1 MGSDYYSLLGLPQDA
16 TAEEIRS
23 SYFDAAR
30 RLHPDANP
38 DPGAKEQFLLIQEAY
53 DTLNNELKR
62 KKYDTTLPAR
72 TTGPEISIKAK
83 YSRSAVPMLAER
95 QMLYVLLD
103 LNCTAKFDSN
113 HYPPINICIVIDKS
127 TSMAG
132 TRMDIVKTNTINLI
146 RQLRPDD
153 MISVVAFGDKA
164 ETVLQ
169 PVRAAEINRY
179 ESRIHAIR
187 SSGATEIFQ
196 GLDAGITALNNGSLS
211 ASLKQLI
218 LITDGHTYGDET
230 ACYDLAAKCANDGIT
245 IHALGVGHEWNDVF
259 LDKLA
264 SISGGNA
271 NFISNPK
278 DLPKFF
284 DQRLSAV
291 VRVYAHNVTYDF
303 ISDPEVELAYAFRIS
318 PDITPIPPGS
328 PVNLG
333 SICFDNNLSV
343 LLEFAIN
350 PIFKKKDQILLT
362 SGKVKMEIPTKAVG
376 IERLPIELKKDVVQ
390 NLDKESPPIA
400 IIEAMAR
407 LTLYRMHENARKEVE
422 VGDIDKATQHLQHL
436 ATHLLAEGNRDL
448 AHTVLMEAEHI
459 HQSHRFSEEGNKRIK
474 YGTRALMLLPGSE
487 QKTP

>member
-16 TAEEIRS
+16 TAEEIRTA
-23 SYFDAAR
+23 YFDAAR

-53 DTLNNELKR
+53 DTLSSDLKR
-62 KKYDTTLPAR
+62 RKYDDSLPKR
-72 TTGPEISIKAK
+72 SIGPEISIKAK
-83 YSRSAVPMLAER
+83 YSRSAVPMLAEK

-103 LNCTAKFDSN
+103 LSCSAKFDPTR
-113 HYPPINICIVIDKS
+113 YPPINICIIIDKS

-153 MISVVAFGDKA
+153 LVSVVAFGDKA
-164 ETVLQ
+164 ETVVQ
-169 PVRAAEINRY
+169 PTHASDINRY
-179 ESRIHAIR
+179 ESKIHAIR
-187 SSGATEIFQ
+187 PSGATEIFQ
-196 GLDAGITALNNGSLS
+196 GLDAGINALNNGSLS
-211 ASLKQLI
+211 SSLKQLI
-218 LITDGHTYGDET
+218 LITDGHTYGDEN
-230 ACYDLAAKCANDGIT
+230 ACYELAAKSANNGIT

-278 DLPKFF
+278 DLSKFF
-284 DQRLSAV
+284 DQRLSAI

-303 ISDPEVELAYAFRIS
+303 SGDSDVELTYAFRIS
-318 PDITPIPPGS
+318 PDITPITPES
-328 PVNLG
+328 PMNLG
-333 SICFDNNLSV
+333 SVCYDNNLSV
-343 LLEFAIN
+343 LLEFTIN
-350 PIFKKKDQILLT
+350 PLFKKRDQLILT
-362 SGKVKMEIPTKAVG
+362 AGKVKMETPTKSVG
-376 IERLPIELKKDVVQ
+376 IERLSIDLKKDIVQ

-422 VGDIDKATQHLQHL
+422 GGDIDKATQHLHHL